1 MQSLSKSAS
10 ARRPVILA
18 RTVRVPADAAHSL
31 LVTDPA
37 AFVGASPPASDE
49 TGRRRIGIRL
59 LGDVKVQRK
68 VKIGF
73 GPVIEED
80 DGTLVL
86 PVWWEAA
93 EHPSLFPTFDGGL
106 EVGESGHATELRLVG
121 SCQPPLG
128 RFGAFADDIA
138 GYRVARATLEAFLEE
153 VATRVADRHRE
164 PSPSG

>member
-1 MQSLSKSAS
+1 M
-10 ARRPVILA
+10 A
-18 RTVRVPADAAHSL
+18 RTVPVPADAARGL
-31 LVTDPA
+31 LVADPA
-37 AFVGASPPASDE
+37 AFVGASSLASAE
-49 TGRRRIGIRL
+49 TGRRPVGVRF
-59 LGDVKVQRK
+59 LGDVKVQRE

-93 EHPSLFPTFDGGL
+93 ERPRLFPTFDGGL
-106 EVGESGHATELRLVG
+106 ELGECGDATELRLVG

-128 RFGAFADDIA
+128 RFGAFADEIA
-138 GYRVARATLEAFLEE
+138 GYRLARATLEAFLDE
-153 VATRVADRHRE
+153 VATHVAEHHPA